1 MKVTEVMVA
10 VDDLVDVLLSTDV
23 VDLTVLE
30 LVGFEVDAT
39 DELVDF
45 EVDSTDELLGFEV
58 DATDELLGFEVD
70 GTDELVVDTGGFLVD
85 EDGEVDVV
93 LQGGGVGESVG
104 EQVL

>member
-1 MKVTEVMVA
+1 MVA

-23 VDLTVLE
+23 VDLIVLELVGFEVDAIDE

-39 DELVDF
+39 DELV
-45 EVDSTDELLGFEV
+45 GFEV
-58 DATDELLGFEVD
+58 DA
-70 GTDELVVDTGGFLVD
+70 TDELVVDTGGFLVD